1 MKTLGFHHIAIQVRD
16 VQRVADF
23 YVKTLGLTELR
34 RFHRDDGSLRS
45 VWVSAGEGPAFL
57 AIEAAPE
64 VTPAGVLGFSMVAL
78 RIDAAARKNV
88 IDELTR
94 AGVTVEKRTGW
105 TLYVR
110 DPEGNLVGL
119 SHHPDAA
126 PE

>member
-1 MKTLGFHHIAIQVRD
+1 MKTLGFHHLAVQVRD

-23 YVKTLGLTELR
+23 YVKTLGLAELR

-45 VWVSAGEGPAFL
+45 IWVSAGESPAFL

-64 VTPAGVLGFSMVAL
+64 LIPAGVLGYSMIAL
-78 RIDAAARKNV
+78 RIDANARKNV
-88 IDELTR
+88 IDELAR
-94 AGVTVEKRTGW
+94 AGVTVEKQTGW

-110 DPEGNLVGL
+110 DPEGNQVGL